1 MRCNNCQKI
10 IPEVSLTCPYC
21 KQMVDPSKPVVE
33 FGDLNNTD
41 YDDKFEIKSFMNVDE
56 PTKKKAKKTF
66 LLVGAGIIFLL
77 FGLSI
82 VVYMIANIAK
92 GTPSSTLYAT
102 TTNTLFEYLLDN
114 YTDSESLKSGTYNLQ
129 IKVNEDAYEFNGK
142 YGLDVNNKI
151 ISLDAKMEDPRK
163 EEGAIII
170 DSNLLNM
177 DIYLRE
183 NHLYLLSEKLYN
195 NEEYIYFP
203 INDETGLLK
212 TKRYDLSSLITGV
225 QDAVA
230 GILEKMPYSV
240 SEETIIHRGEEVT
253 LEKHTLLLDNAN
265 KKDLYVGFLTLLL
278 DDTNFINE
286 FARIEETNNEEI
298 ERILQNYITTIEY
311 KYSGASSDKTYVS
324 IYYKGGKVYRIE
336 FDVQEEDKFVIQLD
350 IGDTKYYFNYLVG
363 DEVKYSGTLVATRE
377 EKMDLLIKKYEIT
390 FDSDKYL
397 VDVRMNFKQSSDP
410 SVKKKEITKFKKI
423 KDFTDTD
430 FDKLE
435 KNLENYFYDASWV
448 KDLDEIFKEKCNP
461 ELTCQCE
468 VGAEKCS
475 CSYRGTIIQCPVDMV
490 KKQDTVT
497 TTTQIGGVVTTTQSN
512 S

>member
-21 KQMVDPSKPVVE
+21 KQMVDPSKPIVE

-77 FGLSI
+77 FGVSI

-183 NHLYLLSEKLYN
+183 NH
-195 NEEYIYFP
+195 
-203 INDETGLLK
+203 
-212 TKRYDLSSLITGV
+212 
-225 QDAVA
+225 
-230 GILEKMPYSV
+230 
-240 SEETIIHRGEEVT
+240 
-253 LEKHTLLLDNAN
+253 
-265 KKDLYVGFLTLLL
+265 
-278 DDTNFINE
+278 
-286 FARIEETNNEEI
+286 
-298 ERILQNYITTIEY
+298 
-311 KYSGASSDKTYVS
+311 
-324 IYYKGGKVYRIE
+324 
-336 FDVQEEDKFVIQLD
+336 
-350 IGDTKYYFNYLVG
+350 
-363 DEVKYSGTLVATRE
+363 
-377 EKMDLLIKKYEIT
+377 
-390 FDSDKYL
+390 
-397 VDVRMNFKQSSDP
+397 
-410 SVKKKEITKFKKI
+410 
-423 KDFTDTD
+423 
-430 FDKLE
+430 
-435 KNLENYFYDASWV
+435 
-448 KDLDEIFKEKCNP
+448 
-461 ELTCQCE
+461 
-468 VGAEKCS
+468 
-475 CSYRGTIIQCPVDMV
+475 
-490 KKQDTVT
+490 
-497 TTTQIGGVVTTTQSN
+497 
-512 S
+512 